1 VKVESA
7 TAFLRSSTLVC
18 PRFAQALSVGDL
30 DRAASCF
37 ARDGCLITPDATAIH
52 GREHIRSILAQLV
65 RRRTEIRVELSS
77 SVSAGDVLL
86 VHQRWRIRTGE
97 RPQQHFEQTADA
109 VLVLR
114 QIEGEWK
121 LSIAAPWGYGRAYG

>member
-1 VKVESA
+1 MRSA
-7 TAFLRSSTLVC
+7 TSLPRSSTLVC
-18 PRFAQALSVGDL
+18 PRFAQALNAGDL
-30 DRAASCF
+30 EGAASCF

-52 GREHIRSILAQLV
+52 GREHIRSVLAQMV

-77 SVSAGDVLL
+77 SVSAGEVLL

-97 RPQQHFEQTADA
+97 RPRQHFEQTADA

-114 QIEGEWK
+114 QVEGEWK
-121 LSIAAPWGYGRAYG
+121 LSIAAPWGYGKAYG

>member
-1 VKVESA
+1 MKVSDA
-7 TAFLRSSTLVC
+7 TALRRSSTLVC
-18 PRFAQALSVGDL
+18 LRFAQAVSVGDL
-30 DRAASCF
+30 DGAASRF

-52 GREHIRSILAQLV
+52 GREHIRAVLAQMV

-86 VHQRWRIRTGE
+86 VHQRWRIRSGE
-97 RPQQHFEQTADA
+97 RPWQHLEQSADA

-114 QIEGEWK
+114 EIEGEWK